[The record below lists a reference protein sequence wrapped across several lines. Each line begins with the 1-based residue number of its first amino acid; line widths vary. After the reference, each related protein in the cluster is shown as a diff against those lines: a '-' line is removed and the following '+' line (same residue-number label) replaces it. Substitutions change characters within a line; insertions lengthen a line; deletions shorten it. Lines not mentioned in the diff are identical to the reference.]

1 MKNKA
6 AIEAKKNQLLE
17 MTDSFCDS
25 HLDED
30 YKRLCVKLIEKMSRK
45 RNVPFLSGRI
55 EIWAS
60 AIIYALG
67 SINFLFDRSFEP
79 YVCADD
85 ICDYFRS
92 NKSTVSQKAKVIRDM
107 FRMQYYDD
115 NFSTTVMMEK
125 NPFDKL
131 VVVNGLVVPIN
142 SLPPEILDLILEE
155 RRKLRDDS

>member
-131 VVVNGLVVPIN
+131 VVVNGLVVPIE
-142 SLPPEILDLILEE
+142 SLPPEIRDLILEE
-155 RRKLRDDS
+155 RRKLREGS